1 MAASSSTSSV
11 KAEETAGGEG
21 GTSLGGKASMLS
33 AGGDLVPGG
42 TSLGGGSGI
51 GPLAVK
57 CASGGEMDDF
67 RPKGAYSGIGGS
79 GDGAKEAG
87 GASGARKGSGF
98 MPGGTSLGGGSGIGT
113 LAVEGASGGEMDDF
127 RPEEVRFGRGG
138 SEFGATVV
146 GRASKSEES
155 DFLRT
160 SLRASS
166 SRRGA
171 SLMIFSCLSFKIFS
185 FLAQTCHFPKSLSTI
200 SSQSV
205 SEGSRKSPNSEEA
218 NETGGAGLL
227 GSEKP
232 ESGRSGRI
240 AGRVMGPKGRSSR
253 RNFVSGSEYGAT
265 SDMVAPRSSGGP
277 RGDGLFIAGVPRPM
291 AP

>member
-1 MAASSSTSSV
+1 
-11 KAEETAGGEG
+11 
-21 GTSLGGKASMLS
+21 
-33 AGGDLVPGG
+33 
-42 TSLGGGSGI
+42 
-51 GPLAVK
+51 
-57 CASGGEMDDF
+57 MDDS
-67 RPKGAYSGIGGS
+67 RPKGVRSGS
-79 GDGAKEAG
+79 GGPGFGATEAG

-146 GRASKSEES
+146 GRASESEES

>member
-1 MAASSSTSSV
+1 
-11 KAEETAGGEG
+11 
-21 GTSLGGKASMLS
+21 
-33 AGGDLVPGG
+33 
-42 TSLGGGSGI
+42 
-51 GPLAVK
+51 
-57 CASGGEMDDF
+57 MDDF
-67 RPKGAYSGIGGS
+67 RPEVAYSGIGGS
-79 GDGAKEAG
+79 GY
-87 GASGARKGSGF
+87 
-98 MPGGTSLGGGSGIGT
+98 
-113 LAVEGASGGEMDDF
+113 
-127 RPEEVRFGRGG
+127 
-138 SEFGATVV
+138 GATVV
-146 GRASKSEES
+146 GEASESKES

-200 SSQSV
+200 SSQCV

-227 GSEKP
+227 GSDKP

-240 AGRVMGPKGRSSR
+240 AGRVKGFRGRSSR

-265 SDMVAPRSSGGP
+265 SDMVAPRSSGGT

>member
-1 MAASSSTSSV
+1 MAASSLTSSV
-11 KAEETAGGEG
+11 AAREASEGE
-21 GTSLGGKASMLS
+21 
-33 AGGDLVPGG
+33 
-42 TSLGGGSGI
+42 
-51 GPLAVK
+51 
-57 CASGGEMDDF
+57 
-67 RPKGAYSGIGGS
+67 
-79 GDGAKEAG
+79 
-87 GASGARKGSGF
+87 
-98 MPGGTSLGGGSGIGT
+98 GGTSLGGGSGIGT

-146 GRASKSEES
+146 GRASESEES

-205 SEGSRKSPNSEEA
+205 SEGSRKSSNSEEA
-218 NETGGAGLL
+218 NETGAAGLL
-227 GSEKP
+227 GSGKP

-240 AGRVMGPKGRSSR
+240 TGRVVGFRGRASR
-253 RNFVSGSEYGAT
+253 RNCVSGSEYGAT

-277 RGDGLFIAGVPRPM
+277 RGVGLFIAGVPRPM

>member
-1 MAASSSTSSV
+1 
-11 KAEETAGGEG
+11 
-21 GTSLGGKASMLS
+21 
-33 AGGDLVPGG
+33 
-42 TSLGGGSGI
+42 
-51 GPLAVK
+51 
-57 CASGGEMDDF
+57 MDDS
-67 RPKGAYSGIGGS
+67 RPKGAYSGSGGS
-79 GDGAKEAG
+79 GDGAKGAG

-146 GRASKSEES
+146 GEASGAREESDFVPGGTSLGGASGNETLAVEGASGGEMDDFRPEEVRFGRGGSEFGATVVGRASESEES

>member
-1 MAASSSTSSV
+1 
-11 KAEETAGGEG
+11 
-21 GTSLGGKASMLS
+21 
-33 AGGDLVPGG
+33 
-42 TSLGGGSGI
+42 
-51 GPLAVK
+51 
-57 CASGGEMDDF
+57 MDDS
-67 RPKGAYSGIGGS
+67 RPKGVRSGS
-79 GDGAKEAG
+79 GGPGFGATEAG

-146 GRASKSEES
+146 GRASESEES

-205 SEGSRKSPNSEEA
+205 SEGSRKSSNSEEA
-218 NETGGAGLL
+218 NETGAAGLL
-227 GSEKP
+227 GSGKP

-240 AGRVMGPKGRSSR
+240 TGRVVG
-253 RNFVSGSEYGAT
+253 F
-265 SDMVAPRSSGGP
+265 
-277 RGDGLFIAGVPRPM
+277 
-291 AP
+291 